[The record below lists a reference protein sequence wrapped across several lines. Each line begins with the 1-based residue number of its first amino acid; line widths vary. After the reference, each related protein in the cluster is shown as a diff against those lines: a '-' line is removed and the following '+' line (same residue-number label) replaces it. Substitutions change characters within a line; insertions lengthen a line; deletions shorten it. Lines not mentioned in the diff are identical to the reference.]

1 MMKGFGTHS
10 RTGWPLRA
18 AWWASAA
25 ALVLALAAGQVFA
38 AEAAT
43 WSFGAGDKATCPGTV
58 AEGRSKI
65 AVDLSALPA
74 GAKVFRAVLRCS
86 RTRGPG
92 WQRESD
98 KVVVV
103 PAAAPDKPLA
113 LLGPRYSSLDAT
125 AAVAAAL
132 ADGKAKVEFL
142 VKSLSGMK
150 RGSVRLDVSFVGGKA
165 KGKLPKVTGLA
176 ARHRGGQTI
185 ITWTQPEP
193 GIAQAEITF
202 EQWRAIR
209 RKPPAA
215 LQRLRYRIYRS
226 AGAITAATIAKAELI
241 DEVGP
246 LTCWNA
252 EFHGLS
258 PPAKAKLLRYVAV
271 SGDKPVPPGTGIY
284 AHNPRFP
291 DRGVSRSG
299 ASPAKAGKAYY
310 AVTCSAA
317 GEENLTAFDKGN
329 CLSAAVDEKVGPG
342 EPILQ
347 RIEKPEKF
355 FYTKAITLYYYTR
368 WEAPPRCNLP
378 SRPYDYLVTV
388 PDKVAKPAPLNLI
401 LHCWGSN
408 LYGKGGAYSWHSW
421 KDKTR
426 GIGVASNQIPY
437 DWWTCYHENRGTWR
451 PWTEGLARNFTSKRL
466 LAFVDWVS
474 TKWQV
479 DQTRLVVSG
488 ESMGGSGSTFM
499 PIRYPKR
506 FAYAYSAVGIH
517 NPAAIKGGFHESYA
531 RCVGRMAAKL
541 KHESGMGVWDY
552 LNDPLLVRRNPK
564 ANLPFIGFGNG
575 KNDHGIGWPH
585 AVDLAN
591 ALQEARQPHAVVWR
605 LRGHGSGTFYPPIDF
620 RSDQSL
626 PAFTRCSLDDDIG
639 TATRLKE
646 PKPFKLPWGQ
656 VAKDIY
662 DGDHE
667 GGINVHL
674 RWKTDDVTD
683 EPDTW
688 EMTVFLTLGKGGA
701 PADACT
707 VNITPRRC
715 QKFQAKPGMKFK
727 WTNHFVKGMRPA
739 QRGTAVADKHGLVT
753 MKKVIVT
760 KGPSRIRLV
769 RAK

>member
-1 MMKGFGTHS
+1 MTNS
-10 RTGWPLRA
+10 RSNETWIGSVRPAIRW
-18 AWWASAA
+18 AWAA
-25 ALVLALAAGQVFA
+25 ALVLALAAGQALA

-43 WSFGAGDKATCPGTV
+43 WSFAAGQAGTCPGTV
-58 AEGRSKI
+58 KDGAGKI
-65 AVDLSALPA
+65 VVDLSALPK

-132 ADGKAKVEFL
+132 GEGKPNVEFL

-150 RGSVRLDVSFVGGKA
+150 RGSARLDVSFTGGKA
-165 KGKLPKVTGLA
+165 KAELPKVTALA
-176 ARHRGGQTI
+176 ARHRGGQTML
-185 ITWTQPEP
+185 TWTQGEP
-193 GIAQAEITF
+193 GIAQADVTF
-202 EQWRAIR
+202 EQWRQMH
-209 RKPPAA
+209 RKPP
-215 LQRLRYRIYRS
+215 QGMFRLRYRIYRS
-226 AGAITAATIAKAELI
+226 AEPITAATIANAELI
-241 DEVGP
+241 DEVSP

-252 EFHGLS
+252 DFHGIY
-258 PPAKAKLLRYVAV
+258 PPKTRKLLRYVV
-271 SGDKPVPPGTGIY
+271 TDGGKPVPPGTGIY
-284 AHNPRFP
+284 AHNPP
-291 DRGVSRSG
+291 
-299 ASPAKAGKAYY
+299 KAGKAYY

-317 GEENLTAFDKGN
+317 GEENLSDFDKGN
-329 CLSAAVDEKVGPG
+329 SLSAPADEKVGPG

-347 RIEKPEKF
+347 RIEKPKTF
-355 FYTKAITLYYYTR
+355 FYTKGITLHYYTR

-408 LYGKGGAYSWHSW
+408 LYGKGGAYSWHGW

-437 DWWTCYHENRGTWR
+437 DWWTCYHENRGTWK
-451 PWTEGLARNFTSKRL
+451 PWTEGVARNFTSKRL

-474 TKWQV
+474 GKWEV
-479 DQTRLVVSG
+479 DKTRLAVSG

-531 RCVGRMAAKL
+531 RCVGTMKAGL

-552 LNDPLLVRRNPK
+552 LNDPLLVRKDPK
-564 ANLPFIGFGNG
+564 ADLPFIGYGNG

-591 ALQEARQPHAVVWR
+591 ALQEARQPHGMVWR
-605 LRGHGSGTFYPPIDF
+605 LRGHGSGSFYPPIDF
-620 RSDQSL
+620 RNDQSL
-626 PAFTRCSLDDDIG
+626 PAFTKCSLDGDIG
-639 TATRLKE
+639 TATKIDQ
-646 PKPFKLPWGQ
+646 PKKVKMPWGQ
-656 VAKDIY
+656 IMTDIY
-662 DGDHE
+662 DGDSE
-667 GGINVHL
+667 GGINVHM
-674 RWKTDDVTD
+674 RWKTDDVVD
-683 EPDTW
+683 EPGKW
-688 EMTVFLTLGKGGA
+688 EMTVFLAGGKRGA
-701 PADACT
+701 PKDECT
-707 VNITPRRC
+707 VDVTPRRC
-715 QKFQAKPGMKFK
+715 QKFQLKPGQKFK
-727 WTNHFVKGMRPA
+727 WTNTSVKEGK
-739 QRGTAVADKHGLVT
+739 QVQSGTAEADKHGLVT
-753 MKKVIVT
+753 MQKVTVT
-760 KGPSRIRLV
+760 KGANRITLV
-769 RAK
+769 AAE